1 MAQGSTSPNSLD
13 QWRRLL
19 DRCWNDDCDIDPL
32 ILRTR
37 LLRSWGRWRQARCL
51 EQELL
56 PLF

>member
-1 MAQGSTSPNSLD
+1 MAQGSTSPDSLD

-37 LLRSWGRWRQARCL
+37 LLRNLGRWRQARCL

>member
-1 MAQGSTSPNSLD
+1 MAQGSTSPDSLD

-19 DRCWNDDCDIDPL
+19 DRCWNDDFDIDPL

-51 EQELL
+51 ELELL

>member
-1 MAQGSTSPNSLD
+1 MAQGSTSPDSLD

-32 ILRTR
+32 ILPDPPAAQ
-37 LLRSWGRWRQARCL
+37 LGRWRQARCL